1 MIGRIHS
8 RLSYANVTATIALV
22 LALGGTA
29 YAAVKITGAEVK
41 NGSLSGEDVANQSLS
56 GADVQNL
63 SDADFK
69 GGRLLAAD
77 GTTERVQVNGTIDPD
92 GTGGQVAT
100 CPSRMVATGGGFV
113 AANTDGYV
121 RDSLPAGDDA
131 WAAFVEQGMPGTQF
145 TVWAICSS

>member
-1 MIGRIHS
+1 MS
-8 RLSYANVTATIALV
+8 RT
-22 LALGGTA
+22 
-29 YAAVKITGAEVK
+29 
-41 NGSLSGEDVANQSLS
+41 GSLTGDDIANQSLT
-56 GADVQNL
+56 GADVQSL
-63 SDADFK
+63 SQPDFK

-77 GTTERVQVNGTIDPD
+77 GTTDRVQVNGTIDAD

-131 WAAFVEQGMPGTQF
+131 WAVFVEQGTPGTQF
-145 TVWAICSS
+145 TVLAICSS